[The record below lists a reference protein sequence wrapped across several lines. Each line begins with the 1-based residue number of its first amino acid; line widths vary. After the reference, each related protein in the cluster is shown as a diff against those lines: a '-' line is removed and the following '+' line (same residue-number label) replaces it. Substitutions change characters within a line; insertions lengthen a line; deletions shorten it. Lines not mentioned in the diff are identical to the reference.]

1 MRGSDAHSTLTYRY
15 ISFSHSIGVQGA
27 GDDSKRDPAR
37 TRRIRTA
44 HSLLPTAYC
53 QHISLPYC
61 TVARCDCEQVRY
73 RYHVRQ
79 DSAINTQ
86 VRSRS
91 PHATPRH
98 AIVCREAC
106 FGLCTAGATSW
117 MRELLADARRLGPAG
132 RSAETGRVGAA
143 AAPVY
148 CMFRSACVKLRSVD
162 VASSPYRTHV
172 SDALGSSPVR
182 LLPFC
187 TISHY
192 AWMLLC
198 LFD

>member
-1 MRGSDAHSTLTYRY
+1 MCRRAKRKGDAKTKAIHFLTDQSRPAQSHARIGCTLHISLY
-15 ISFSHSIGVQGA
+15 IIFAFHRCAGG

-44 HSLLPTAYC
+44 HSLPPTAYC

-132 RSAETGRVGAA
+132 RSAETGRVLRAA
-143 AAPVY
+143 AAPV
-148 CMFRSACVKLRSVD
+148 
-162 VASSPYRTHV
+162 
-172 SDALGSSPVR
+172 
-182 LLPFC
+182 
-187 TISHY
+187 
-192 AWMLLC
+192 
-198 LFD
+198 